1 MTNKTIYFNM
11 ALQATVDFLAKETF
25 PKGVEPLVIRDI
37 KGRIRIG
44 LEHGDKEKNKELA
57 TRLANSITNLA
68 AFTGDTGKAVLFPDD
83 FFDPDSVFKNPDI
96 LDFYYPGTDTPL
108 RLLDRQVVG
117 QDWLRP
123 TTKLHSKIPRL
134 VFFGLKGGVGRST
147 ALAILAYD
155 LARAGKRVLLIDFDL
170 ESPGLSAL
178 LMPPDRLAD
187 FGVVDWFVEDAVGQ
201 SNMVIDRMMAVS
213 PLSEHTQG
221 EIRVAAAMGLSE
233 NFYLAKLSRVY
244 AEVTRQE
251 KVERFSQRTQRFLE
265 ELERQEKPDVV
276 LIDSRAGLHDLA
288 AVSIVGL
295 ATDVLLF
302 GADSAQTWQ
311 GYQLLFSHWQAYP
324 AVLQAVRDR
333 LIMVEALFPE
343 LDQAERAERFLEH
356 AYTLFSE
363 TIYERIEPGAEADP
377 DVFNFDIHDAAAP
390 HYPLRIK
397 WNSRFQ
403 EFDPLLLPQGILTD
417 ADIAAT
423 FGEFLD
429 GVKQRLMGGAS

>member
-1 MTNKTIYFNM
+1 MTKKAIHFNA
-11 ALQATVDFLAKETF
+11 ALQATINLLAQETL
-25 PKGVEPLVIRDI
+25 PKDVNALVIRDMQ
-37 KGRIRIG
+37 GRIRVG
-44 LEHGDKEKNKELA
+44 LEHGNKEKHKKLAERLA
-57 TRLANSITNLA
+57 TNIQNLA
-68 AFTGDTGKAVLFPDD
+68 PFAGDMGKSVLFPDD

-96 LDFYYPGTDTPL
+96 LDFYCPGAETPT

-123 TTKLHSKIPRL
+123 TALHSPTPRL

-147 ALAILAYD
+147 ALTILAYD

-170 ESPGLSAL
+170 ESPGLSGL
-178 LMPPDRLAD
+178 LMPPERLAD
-187 FGVVDWFVEDAVGQ
+187 FGVVDWFIEDAVGQ
-201 SNMVIDRMMAVS
+201 GDMVIDRMIAAS

-233 NFYLAKLSRVY
+233 NYYLSKLSRVY
-244 AEVTRQE
+244 SEVTRRG
-251 KVERFSQRTQRFLE
+251 KVERFSQRTHRFLE
-265 ELERQEKPDVV
+265 ELEKQERPDVV

-324 AVLQAVRDR
+324 TVLQAVRDR

-343 LDQAERAERFLEH
+343 LDQAARAERFLEH

-363 TIYERIEPGAEADP
+363 TIYERIDPGAEAVP
-377 DVFNFDIHDAAAP
+377 EVFNFDINDAAAP

-417 ADIAAT
+417 TDIAAT

-429 GVKQRLMGGAS
+429 GVKQRLMGGAV

>member
-1 MTNKTIYFNM
+1 MTKKAVHFNM
-11 ALQATVDFLAKETF
+11 ALQATADFLAQETF
-25 PKGVEPLVIRDI
+25 PKGVVPLVIRDI
-37 KGRIRIG
+37 QGRIRIA
-44 LEHGDKEKNKELA
+44 LKHGNKKKHQELTA
-57 TRLANSITNLA
+57 RLAGNIAKLA
-68 AFTGDTGKAVLFPDD
+68 AFAGDAEKSVLFPDD

-96 LDFYYPGTDTPL
+96 LDFYFQGADTPL

-123 TTKLHSKIPRL
+123 TKSQTTLPRL

-147 ALAILAYD
+147 ALTMLAYA
-155 LARAGKRVLLIDFDL
+155 LAQAGKRVLLVDFDL
-170 ESPGLSAL
+170 ESPGLSGL
-178 LMPPDRLAD
+178 LLPPDRLAD

-201 SNMVIDRMMAVS
+201 GERVIDRMIAMS

-221 EIRVAAAMGLSE
+221 EIRVAAAMGLEE

-244 AEVTRQE
+244 ADVARQG
-251 KVERFSQRTQRFLE
+251 KVERFSQRTSRLLE
-265 ELERQEKPDVV
+265 ALEKKEKPDVV

-302 GADSAQTWQ
+302 GTDSAQTWQ
-311 GYQLLFSHWQAYP
+311 GYRLLLSHWQAYP
-324 AVLQAVRDR
+324 AVLRAVRDR

-343 LDQAERAERFLEH
+343 LDQATRAGSFLEH

-363 TIYERIEPGAEADP
+363 TVYDRIEPGKKPDP
-377 DVFNFDIHDAAAP
+377 DVFNFDLPDTAAP

-403 EFDPLLLPQGILTD
+403 EFDPLLLPKGIMTE
-417 ADIAAT
+417 ADITAT
-423 FGEFLD
+423 FGDFID
-429 GVKQRLMGGAS
+429 GLKRRVLGGDL

>member
-1 MTNKTIYFNM
+1 MTKKTIHFNR
-11 ALQATVDFLAKETF
+11 ALQATVEYLARETF
-25 PKGVEPLVIRDI
+25 PNDVKPLVIRDI
-37 KGRIRIG
+37 QGRIRIG
-44 LEHGDKEKNKELA
+44 LEDGNREKHQELA
-57 TRLANSITNLA
+57 ARLETHITTLA
-68 AFTGDTGKAVLFPDD
+68 AFAGDTGKAVLFPDD
-83 FFDPDSVFKNPDI
+83 FFDPESVFKNPDI
-96 LDFYYPGTDTPL
+96 LDLYYPGTDSPL

-123 TTKLHSKIPRL
+123 TTFQTKIPRL

-147 ALAILAYD
+147 ALTILAYD

-170 ESPGLSAL
+170 ESPGLSGL

-201 SNMVIDRMMAVS
+201 GELIIPRMIAAS
-213 PLSEHTQG
+213 PLSEQTQG

-233 NFYLAKLSRVY
+233 KFYLAKLSRVY
-244 AEVTRQE
+244 AEVPRQG
-251 KVERFSQRTQRFLE
+251 KVERFSQRTRRFLD
-265 ELERQEKPDVV
+265 ELEKQEKPDVV

-324 AVLQAVRDR
+324 HVLHAVRDR

-363 TIYERIEPGAEADP
+363 TIYERIEPGVEADP
-377 DVFNFDIHDAAAP
+377 DVFNFDIHDVAAP

-417 ADIAAT
+417 VDIAAT

-429 GVKQRLMGGAS
+429 GVKQRLLGGVS

>member
-1 MTNKTIYFNM
+1 MTNKTIHFNT
-11 ALQATVDFLAKETF
+11 ALQATVDFMTRETF
-25 PKGVEPLVIRDI
+25 PKGVVPLVIRDI
-37 KGRIRIG
+37 QGRIRIG
-44 LEHGDKEKNKELA
+44 LEHGDKEKHKKLA
-57 TRLANSITNLA
+57 ERLAISISNLA
-68 AFTGDTGKAVLFPDD
+68 PFAGDIGNAVLFPDD
-83 FFDPDSVFKNPDI
+83 FFDPDSIFKNSDI
-96 LDFYYPGTDTPL
+96 LAFYYPGVDTSL

-123 TTKLHSKIPRL
+123 GEFQSRIPRL

-147 ALAILAYD
+147 ALTILAYE
-155 LARAGKRVLLIDFDL
+155 LARAGKRVLVIDFDL
-170 ESPGLSAL
+170 ESPGLSGL
-178 LMPPDRLAD
+178 LMPSDCLSD

-201 SNMVIDRMMAVS
+201 GNLVIDRIIAVS

-221 EIRVAAAMGLSE
+221 EIRVAAAMGISE

-251 KVERFSQRTQRFLE
+251 KVERFSERTHRFLT
-265 ELERQEKPDVV
+265 ELEQRERPDVV

-288 AVSIVGL
+288 AVSTVGL

-311 GYQLLFSHWQAYP
+311 GYRLLFSHWQAYP
-324 AVLQAVRDR
+324 DVLRMVRDR

-343 LDQAERAERFLEH
+343 LNQAERAERFLEH

-363 TIYERIEPGAEADP
+363 TIYERIEPGAKADP
-377 DVFNFDIHDAAAP
+377 ELFNFDINDTDAA

-403 EFDPLLLPQGILTD
+403 EFDPLLIPKGILSD
-417 ADIAAT
+417 ADITAS

-429 GVKQRLMGGAS
+429 GVKQRVMGGVS